1 MHQGDKVTG
10 QQGEAYPH
18 LATLSPPQPVILP
31 GILMF
36 TYLTTRAL
44 RWISGLL
51 LVLFISY
58 AMMFYGAGDPI
69 RRMFI
74 DLREGSMTV
83 SDEMVEKIRAKYGL
97 DQPFP
102 IQFANYVS
110 KLFQGDFGNSIREK
124 RPVLTMI
131 KARLPISMQIG
142 LVATIMAALV
152 GIPLGVIAALRHNR
166 WVDSLVVGI
175 TVFLNAV
182 PLFVTGPLL
191 LILLVLVLQIMD
203 VPFGWKGIFHSQ
215 VILPVAVMTLGPL
228 PTIVRQTRAAMLEV
242 MSDDYIRTARA
253 KGLPERLVVFRHMLR
268 PVLIPVVTS
277 LGLIM
282 MSLVNGAVFVELI
295 FNIPG
300 FGKMTLQGLQQVDY
314 PIIMAVVFIGA
325 LIVMVSNLLVDLVYP
340 FLDPRITRS

>member
-1 MHQGDKVTG
+1 M
-10 QQGEAYPH
+10 
-18 LATLSPPQPVILP
+18 L
-31 GILMF
+31 
-36 TYLTTRAL
+36 TYLATRAL
-44 RWISGLL
+44 RWITGLM
-51 LVLFISY
+51 LVLFVSY

-102 IQFANYVS
+102 VQFVNYVG
-110 KLFQGDFGNSIREK
+110 KLLQGDFGNSIREK

-131 KARLPISMQIG
+131 KTRLPISMQIG
-142 LVATIMAALV
+142 LVATIAAALI
-152 GIPLGVIAALRHNR
+152 GIPLGVVAALRHNQ
-166 WVDSLVVGI
+166 WLDSLVVGV

-182 PLFVTGPLL
+182 PIFVTGPLL
-191 LILLVLVLQIMD
+191 LILLVLVLKIMD

-242 MSDDYIRTARA
+242 MGDDYIRTARA
-253 KGLPERLVVFRHMLR
+253 KGLPERLVIFRHMLR

-314 PIIMAVVFIGA
+314 PIIMAVVFIGT

-340 FLDPRITRS
+340 FLDPRITRG